1 MHGLHG
7 YSTVNNVTRPTVKHR
22 CKKNIFH
29 VSYYFNKNAF
39 LTPFIF

>member
-22 CKKNIFH
+22 CKKKSFT
-29 VSYYFNKNAF
+29 F
-39 LTPFIF
+39 LIILIKMRF